1 MWRDLPCQGNQ
12 KSNSS
17 DSVLRGTV
25 KTFWPT
31 LYLMDRETK
40 FQEEV
45 PDPPGT
51 CRKEGYPFSFLW
63 LQCLLQSL
71 SSTEWNSTS
80 VHKGTEEGNCITRS
94 LNDLEPNSF
103 FFLMQRPYV
112 QKPTVQSTLSKTK
125 SICRYVFSHTHLKNT
140 AKKRNNVSSAPRKKN
155 LKLKERME

>member
-1 MWRDLPCQGNQ
+1 MKGIFPSQGNQ

-17 DSVLRGTV
+17 DAGAKRDSENLLANSLTWWTEKPSQG
-25 KTFWPT
+25 
-31 LYLMDRETK
+31 
-40 FQEEV
+40 EV

-51 CRKEGYPFSFLW
+51 CRKEGYPFSSLW

-80 VHKGTEEGNCITRS
+80 VHKGPEEGNFITRS
-94 LNDLEPNSF
+94 LNNLEPNF

-125 SICRYVFSHTHLKNT
+125 YICRYVFSHMHLKKIPN
-140 AKKRNNVSSAPRKKN
+140 KKIIYHQP
-155 LKLKERME
+155 LGKEIWN